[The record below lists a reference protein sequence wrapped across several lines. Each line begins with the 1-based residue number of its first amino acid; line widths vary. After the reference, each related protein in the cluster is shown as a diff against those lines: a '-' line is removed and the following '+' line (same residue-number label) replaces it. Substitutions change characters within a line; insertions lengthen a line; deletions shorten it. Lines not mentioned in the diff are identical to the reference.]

1 MKKIILIIAFLCSM
15 SLFANEQGVS
25 NLNFSV
31 GYVVKTGTRPHPK
44 APALPPDVPDVTLEG
59 NILTFTSEHD
69 DYTLTVINEDEEVAY
84 EVIVPSTVCV
94 VVFPSSL
101 TGDYELQLDYGGNFY
116 FYCGITL

>member
-1 MKKIILIIAFLCSM
+1 M
-15 SLFANEQGVS
+15 SLFANGQGVS

-44 APALPPDVPDVTLEG
+44 APALPPEVPSVTLEG
-59 NILTFTSEHD
+59 NILMFTSEHD
-69 DYTLTVINEDEEVAY
+69 DYTLTVINEAEEVIY
-84 EVIVPSTVCV
+84 EVIVPSTVY
-94 VVFPSSL
+94 VVFLPSSL

>member
-1 MKKIILIIAFLCSM
+1 MKKIILIFAFLCSM

-44 APALPPDVPDVTLEG
+44 APALPPEVPSVTLEG
-59 NILTFTSEHD
+59 NILMFTSEHD
-69 DYTLTVINEDEEVAY
+69 DYTLTMINEDEEVAY

-94 VVFPSSL
+94 VVLPSSL

>member
-1 MKKIILIIAFLCSM
+1 M
-15 SLFANEQGVS
+15 SKV
-25 NLNFSV
+25 
-31 GYVVKTGTRPHPK
+31 
-44 APALPPDVPDVTLEG
+44 
-59 NILTFTSEHD
+59 EHD

-116 FYCGITL
+116 